1 MTQGLTKR
9 PSFFG
14 SSCVAQPNNITT
26 PLIVCESS
34 GPEKTDPA
42 PYLTRPLAD
51 LPNYDESF
59 KTGVD
64 TFTMSFSKVDQAGF
78 FK

>member
-1 MTQGLTKR
+1 VSHR
-9 PSFFG
+9 
-14 SSCVAQPNNITT
+14 V
-26 PLIVCESS
+26 
-34 GPEKTDPA
+34 PEKATA
-42 PYLTRPLAD
+42 LYLTRPLAD

-78 FK
+78 FKSDPYLFFQ